1 MITDYANPFVRQRVL
16 AHIMK
21 FTDMENPVE
30 FIMQL
35 PEVKDAESVYYGIVR
50 HARNDGF
57 FKTVKDKRA
66 FIYDTLQFMPG
77 DKELE
82 DKVVT
87 VSYEHLLANEAEAIV
102 NDYKAYM
109 NAKERYELMIDK
121 ARKVIDIAEKYC
133 ITI

>member
-1 MITDYANPFVRQRVL
+1 MITDYSNPFVRQRVL

-21 FTDMENPVE
+21 FTDKENPVE
-30 FIMQL
+30 FITQL
-35 PEVKDAESVYYGIVR
+35 PEVKDAESVYFGIVR
-50 HARNDGF
+50 YARKDGF

-121 ARKVIDIAEKYC
+121 AHKVIDIAEKYS
-133 ITI
+133 III